1 MEDKQV
7 WQIAAGT
14 WNRNYT
20 KLFYDWGIATIGP
33 GSEGK
38 WDEKKYNSNKVGE
51 RDKRLLKRLATEV
64 KPNDYIILKVGKDA
78 EAIGIVEEYK
88 NGKAYFWDENFKYI
102 DGWQL
107 GHCLKVKWRE
117 PEKEKKLKLS
127 KTLAEQRFCRYSG
140 DGEEIEKRFK
150 SFKPVKS
157 KSLEDIKRLGIPK
170 GLKDE
175 NYEEHLKPIFN
186 DNDINK
192 LKKFWKKISGL
203 QKYAIDHDTSNYSEE
218 EAKIFF
224 IVPILKALGW
234 SNEHIAIEHE
244 KVDILLSYRDFITRD
259 FDNKEEKNKVDVII
273 ESKRMD
279 EGLGYA
285 KDQVNNYSK
294 KFKKDEIKYI
304 VSNGLVSYIY
314 KKNEVNQLEDP
325 IACLDIENLWI
336 EHLPYNN
343 KVKGA
348 KEFINLMLYKKVK

>member
-7 WQIAAGT
+7 WQVAAGT
-14 WNRNYT
+14 QNRDYT
-20 KLFYDWGIATIGP
+20 NLFYKWGIATVGP
-33 GSEGK
+33 GVEGE
-38 WDEKKYNSNKVGE
+38 WDENRYNNSDKVGK
-51 RDKRLLKRLATEV
+51 RDKSLLKQFVKDV
-64 KPNDYIILKVGKDA
+64 KPGDYIILKVGKNA
-78 EAIGIVEEYK
+78 KAIGVIEKYEES
-88 NGKAYFWDENFKYI
+88 KAYFWNENFRYI

-117 PEKEKKLKLS
+117 PKNKKKLKLR
-127 KTLAEQRFCRYSG
+127 KTLTEQRFCRYSG
-140 DGEEIEKRFK
+140 DDGEIEKKFK
-150 SFKPVKS
+150 SLKPVKS
-157 KSLEDIKRLGIPK
+157 KSLEDIKMLGIPK

-186 DNDINK
+186 DINK
-192 LKKFWKKISGL
+192 LKKFWKEISGL
-203 QKYAIDHDTSNYSEE
+203 QKYAIDHYDTSNYSEE

-244 KVDILLSYRDFITRD
+244 KVDILLSYKDFTTRD
-259 FDNKEEKNKVDVII
+259 FDNEKEKNKVDVII

-279 EGLGYA
+279 EGLGDA
-285 KDQVNNYSK
+285 KNQANNYLK

-314 KKNEVNQLEDP
+314 KKNEDKK

-336 EHLPYNN
+336 EHLPYDNE
-343 KVKGA
+343 VKGA
-348 KEFINLMLYKKVK
+348 KEFLNLMLYHE